1 LTDGLQDWINWLLA
15 EGIISQ
21 ADAAD
26 MLMGLPAVRVIPH
39 GPATFKERRAAR
51 NLEKYIN
58 AVIRADV
65 LGKPN

>member
-1 LTDGLQDWINWLLA
+1 
-15 EGIISQ
+15 
-21 ADAAD
+21 